1 MGASCF
7 SANAKFCFIN
17 PANNIAFRLV
27 KFLPLIFISNFVYN
41 QFFIHKVE
49 LT

>member
-17 PANNIAFRLV
+17 PGKNIAFRLV
-27 KFLPLIFISNFVYN
+27 LSLIFISNFVFN
-41 QFFIHKVE
+41 QFYIHKVE